1 MRGDRAD
8 LRPAPAAQQG
18 AISVLAGLMIVLLI
32 GFAGL
37 AVDIGQAIVQRN
49 EVQAAA
55 DSCAVAAAL
64 ELNGASDAPARAVSA
79 GAFLSGRNRQ
89 QFQAASAL
97 LPAAS
102 VTFSSQPSGPFVAAG
117 SITGANATYVRCSG
131 NISGVASQFMA
142 ATGISNFQI
151 TASATAG
158 NVPSMA
164 TCSAPMA
171 LASRGT
177 GTNFGFTI
185 GQAASLGTQFFFAY
199 VTDDGSGGNADLSAA
214 FTSYGVCNVATQAG
228 RLVTVAPTSTNVREA
243 WNSRFGVYQR
253 VSPTFSIANA
263 TPDLSGHGYS
273 TTSPAGGF
281 YPDYLANQIP
291 QRTPFTGSIP
301 SYAADPDVNRLY
313 GGSYRRL
320 TIMPVINCGGVT
332 CANGSAY
339 PLVGWACVLML
350 APVRADDVQQGLRI
364 EYVSNASAITTP
376 CRAPGVPGGP
386 GSIGPRVPTLVS

>member
-8 LRPAPAAQQG
+8 LCPAPAAQQG

-55 DSCAVAAAL
+55 DSCALAAAL
-64 ELNGASDAPARAVSA
+64 ELNGGSDAPARAASA

-89 QFQAASAL
+89 RFQAASAL

-117 SITGANATYVRCSG
+117 SISGANAVYVRCSG
-131 NISGVASQFMA
+131 SISGVASQFMA
-142 ATGISNFQI
+142 ATGISNFQVR
-151 TASATAG
+151 ASATAG

-177 GTNFGFTI
+177 GTNFGFTP
-185 GQAASLGTQFFFAY
+185 GDVASLGTQFFFAY
-199 VTDDGSGGNADLSAA
+199 VTDDGSGANGDLSIA
-214 FTSYGVCNVATQAG
+214 FTTYGVCNVSTQPG
-228 RLVTVAPTSTNVREA
+228 RLVTIAPTSTNIREA

-253 VSPTFSIANA
+253 VSPTYSVANA

-273 TTSPAGGF
+273 TGTPPF
-281 YPDYLANQIP
+281 YPDYLANQVP

-301 SYAADPDVNRLY
+301 SYAADPNVNRLY

-320 TIMPVINCGGVT
+320 TIMPVINCAGVT

-350 APVRADDVQQGLRI
+350 APVRADELQQGLRI
-364 EYVSNASAITTP
+364 EYVSNASAVTTP